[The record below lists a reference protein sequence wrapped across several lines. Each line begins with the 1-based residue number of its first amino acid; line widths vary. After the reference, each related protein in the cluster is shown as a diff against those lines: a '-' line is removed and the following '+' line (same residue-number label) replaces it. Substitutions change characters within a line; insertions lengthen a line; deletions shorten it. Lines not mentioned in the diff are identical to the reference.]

1 MADHITNCAAGQ
13 LHRLLARGDSISI
26 ERGRL
31 VIQPASGLPVPADWQ
46 AKHYPALIQQ
56 ILSATEQ
63 DAYLYCSY
71 GTGRY
76 GQQKYEGLAMK
87 LHSVTTRQEFH
98 AFFNVM
104 LTRARTTSTG
114 AEGAPLPKGKFRIGE
129 NHQLYHFW
137 QSTALEMPRRLS
149 AMHDYMG
156 NLRGILFSASLTKS
170 RADNRLDARTLVALN
185 IPASV
190 ILQAA
195 LPDNT
200 RTTRGQGPDNFRTST
215 PDKVTAQ
222 GQHSRGMQAFSGTC
236 KNIQDKTV
244 ISKRDDTV
252 APFPQPSLMTPQ
264 EQSVDEWTAD
274 LDGPSL

>member
-1 MADHITNCAAGQ
+1 MANHTTNGAASL
-13 LHRLLARGDSISI
+13 LHWMLARRDRISI

-31 VIQPASGLPVPADWQ
+31 VIQPASGQPVPANWQ

-76 GQQKYEGLAMK
+76 GQQKCEGLTMK
-87 LHSVTTRQEFH
+87 FQSVTTRQEFH
-98 AFFNVM
+98 VLFNVM
-104 LTRARTTSTG
+104 LTRARTTSKG
-114 AEGAPLPKGKFRIGE
+114 AEGEPLPKGQFRIGE
-129 NHQLYHFW
+129 NHQFYHCW
-137 QSTALEMPRRLS
+137 QSTDLEMPRRLS

-156 NLRGILFSASLTKS
+156 NLRGILFSASLTKN

-195 LPDNT
+195 LPDNS
-200 RTTRGQGPDNFRTST
+200 RTTRGQGPDNFRTRA
-215 PDKVTAQ
+215 PDKETAQ
-222 GQHSRGMQAFSGTC
+222 GQQSRGMQAFSGTC
-236 KNIQDKTV
+236 ENIHDKTV
-244 ISKRDDTV
+244 ISKRGDTV
-252 APFPQPSLMTPQ
+252 APFPQPSRKTPQ

-274 LDGPSL
+274 LGGPSL

>member
-1 MADHITNCAAGQ
+1 MADHTINGAASL
-13 LHRLLARGDSISI
+13 LHRLLARGDRVSI

-31 VIQPASGLPVPADWQ
+31 AIQPASGKPVPANWQ

-76 GQQKYEGLAMK
+76 GQQKCEGLTMK

-98 AFFNVM
+98 VFFNAM
-104 LTRARTTSTG
+104 LTRARTTCTG
-114 AEGAPLPKGKFRIGE
+114 AEGAPLPKGEFRIGE

-137 QSTALEMPRRLS
+137 QSTDLEMPRRLS

-156 NLRGILFSASLTKS
+156 NLRRILFSASLTKS

-200 RTTRGQGPDNFRTST
+200 RTTRGQGPDNFRTSA
-215 PDKVTAQ
+215 PDKGTAQ

-236 KNIQDKTV
+236 KNIHDKTV

-252 APFPQPSLMTPQ
+252 APLPQLSRKTPQ